1 MFTFLEIKL
10 NDYFFNKHINC
21 DVPVDRQM
29 FFQDPASPVME
40 GLIELHDFIFTFI
53 VIIFFVV
60 FFNIYKIVYDF
71 NFENYNDI
79 SKIKTHIKLINFS
92 HGVIL
97 EIVWTTIP
105 SIILFFIAIPSFA
118 LLYSMDEV
126 IEPSLTVKV
135 IGHQWYWSYEYSDKI
150 NSNGLGVSLD
160 SYLLI
165 DSNIEKALKLLKVKA
180 YRLLDVNFP
189 LVLPVKTHIRFL
201 VTSADVIHSWAI
213 PSLALKI
220 DALPGRL
227 NQLSTYI
234 KRSGVF
240 YGQCSEICG
249 VNHGYMPSVIFAV
262 SKKKYLLWLN
272 SNLLNNN

>member
-1 MFTFLEIKL
+1 MLIFNSIFYTFLKNL
-10 NDYFFNKHINC
+10 QINNLLC
-21 DVPVDRQM
+21 DVPTNKQM

-40 GLIELHDFIFTFI
+40 GLIELHDFIFSFI
-53 VIIFFVV
+53 VVLFFLV

-71 NFENYNDI
+71 NFENYKNI
-79 SKIKTHIKLINFS
+79 EKIKTHVKLINFS

-105 SIILFFIAIPSFA
+105 SIILVFIAIPSFS

-135 IGHQWYWSYEYSDKI
+135 IGHQWYWSYEYSDRANKH
-150 NSNGLGVSLD
+150 NLSLD
-160 SYLLI
+160 SYLLV

-180 YRLLDVNFP
+180 YRMLDVNFP
-189 LVLPVKTHIRFL
+189 LVLPIKTHIRFL

-220 DALPGRL
+220 DAMPGRL

-234 KRSGVF
+234 KRSGIY

-262 SKKKYLLWLN
+262 SKSKYINWLIKN
-272 SNLLNNN
+272 EE

>member
-1 MFTFLEIKL
+1 MLIFNSIFYTFLKNL
-10 NDYFFNKHINC
+10 QINNLLC
-21 DVPVDRQM
+21 DVPTNKQM

-40 GLIELHDFIFTFI
+40 GLIELHDFIFSFI
-53 VIIFFVV
+53 VVLFFLV

-71 NFENYNDI
+71 NFENYKNID
-79 SKIKTHIKLINFS
+79 KIKTHVKLINFS

-105 SIILFFIAIPSFA
+105 SIILVFIAIPSFS

-135 IGHQWYWSYEYSDKI
+135 IGHQWYWSYEYSDRANKH
-150 NSNGLGVSLD
+150 NLSLD
-160 SYLLI
+160 SYLLV

-180 YRLLDVNFP
+180 YRMLDVNFP
-189 LVLPVKTHIRFL
+189 LVLPIKTHIRFL

-220 DALPGRL
+220 DAMPGRL

-234 KRSGVF
+234 KRSGIY

-262 SKKKYLLWLN
+262 SKSKYINWLIKN
-272 SNLLNNN
+272 EE

>member
-1 MFTFLEIKL
+1 ML
-10 NDYFFNKHINC
+10 NFIFSKFFNNLQINNLFC
-21 DVPVDRQM
+21 DVPTNKQM

-40 GLIELHDFIFTFI
+40 GLIELHDFIFSFI
-53 VIIFFVV
+53 VVIFFVV
-60 FFNIYKIVYDF
+60 FFNIYKIIYDF
-71 NFENYNDI
+71 NFENYKNI
-79 SKIKTHIKLINFS
+79 ENIKKHVKLINFS

-105 SIILFFIAIPSFA
+105 SIILVFIAIPSFS

-135 IGHQWYWSYEYSDKI
+135 IGHQWYWSYEYSDRANKH
-150 NSNGLGVSLD
+150 NLSLD
-160 SYLLI
+160 SYLLV

-180 YRLLDVNFP
+180 YRMLDVNFP
-189 LVLPVKTHIRFL
+189 LVLPIKTHIRFL

-220 DALPGRL
+220 DAMPGRL

-234 KRSGVF
+234 KRSGIY

-262 SKKKYLLWLN
+262 SKTKYINWLLSHDDN
-272 SNLLNNN
+272 E

>member
-1 MFTFLEIKL
+1 MLIFNSIFYTFLKNL
-10 NDYFFNKHINC
+10 QINNLLC
-21 DVPVDRQM
+21 DVPTNKQM

-40 GLIELHDFIFTFI
+40 GLIELHDFIFSFI
-53 VIIFFVV
+53 VVLFFLV

-71 NFENYNDI
+71 NFENYKNI
-79 SKIKTHIKLINFS
+79 EKIKTHVKLINFS
-92 HGVIL
+92 HGVVL

-105 SIILFFIAIPSFA
+105 SIILVFIAIPSFS

-135 IGHQWYWSYEYSDKI
+135 IGHQWYWSYEYSDRANKH
-150 NSNGLGVSLD
+150 NLSLD
-160 SYLLI
+160 SYLLV

-180 YRLLDVNFP
+180 YRMLDVNFP
-189 LVLPVKTHIRFL
+189 LVLPIKTHIRFL

-220 DALPGRL
+220 DAMPGRL

-234 KRSGVF
+234 KRSGIY

-262 SKKKYLLWLN
+262 SKSKYINWLIKN
-272 SNLLNNN
+272 EE

>member
-1 MFTFLEIKL
+1 MLIFNYIFSTFLKNL
-10 NDYFFNKHINC
+10 QVNNLLC
-21 DVPVDRQM
+21 DVPTNKQM

-40 GLIELHDFIFTFI
+40 GLIELHDFIFSFI
-53 VIIFFVV
+53 IVLFFLV

-71 NFENYNDI
+71 NFENYKKIEN
-79 SKIKTHIKLINFS
+79 IKTHVKLINFS

-105 SIILFFIAIPSFA
+105 SIILVFIAIPSFS

-135 IGHQWYWSYEYSDKI
+135 IGHQWYWSYEYSDRANKH
-150 NSNGLGVSLD
+150 NLSLD
-160 SYLLI
+160 SYLLV

-180 YRLLDVNFP
+180 YRMLDVNFP
-189 LVLPVKTHIRFL
+189 LVLPIKTHIRFL

-220 DALPGRL
+220 DAMPGRL

-234 KRSGVF
+234 KRSGIY

-262 SKKKYLLWLN
+262 SKSKYINW
-272 SNLLNNN
+272 LLNNNDK

>member
-1 MFTFLEIKL
+1 MLIFNSIFYTFLKNL
-10 NDYFFNKHINC
+10 QINNLLC
-21 DVPVDRQM
+21 DVPTNKQM

-40 GLIELHDFIFTFI
+40 GLIELHDFIFSFI
-53 VIIFFVV
+53 VVLFFLF

-71 NFENYNDI
+71 NFENYKNI
-79 SKIKTHIKLINFS
+79 EKIKTHVKLINFS

-105 SIILFFIAIPSFA
+105 SIILVFIAIPSFS

-135 IGHQWYWSYEYSDKI
+135 IGHQWYWSYEYSDRANKH
-150 NSNGLGVSLD
+150 NLSLD
-160 SYLLI
+160 SYLLV

-180 YRLLDVNFP
+180 YRMLDVNFP
-189 LVLPVKTHIRFL
+189 LVLPIKTHIRFL

-220 DALPGRL
+220 DAMPGRL

-234 KRSGVF
+234 KRSGIY

-262 SKKKYLLWLN
+262 SKSKYINWLIKN
-272 SNLLNNN
+272 EE

>member
-1 MFTFLEIKL
+1 MLIFNSIFYTFLKNL
-10 NDYFFNKHINC
+10 QINNLLC
-21 DVPVDRQM
+21 DVPTNKQM

-40 GLIELHDFIFTFI
+40 GLIELHDFIFSFI
-53 VIIFFVV
+53 VVLFFLV

-71 NFENYNDI
+71 NFENYKNID
-79 SKIKTHIKLINFS
+79 KIKTHVKLINFS
-92 HGVIL
+92 HGVVL

-105 SIILFFIAIPSFA
+105 SIILVFIAIPSFS

-135 IGHQWYWSYEYSDKI
+135 IGHQWYWSYEYSDRANKH
-150 NSNGLGVSLD
+150 NLSLD
-160 SYLLI
+160 SYLLV

-180 YRLLDVNFP
+180 YRMLDVNFP
-189 LVLPVKTHIRFL
+189 LVLPIKTHIRFL

-220 DALPGRL
+220 DAMPGRL

-234 KRSGVF
+234 KRSGIY

-262 SKKKYLLWLN
+262 SKSKYINWLIKN
-272 SNLLNNN
+272 EE